1 MSLVCVSCRKPFK
14 PKHRAIWCRGG
25 GLNKE
30 FVHTKCYRAWY
41 VFARMLGEYHPEPSV
56 VLSPQNNYKRHG
68 TEFLKERQA
77 YEEEQVEMT
86 WDLSNNK
93 QED

>member
-14 PKHRAIWCRGG
+14 PRHKAIWCRGG

-30 FVHTKCYRAWY
+30 FVHVKCYRAWY
-41 VFARMLGEYHPEPSV
+41 VFATMLGEPFVTPSE
-56 VLSPQNNYKRHG
+56 VLSYQNNYRRRG
-68 TEFLKERQA
+68 TAFLKQQQA
-77 YEEEQVEMT
+77 YEEEQVYMT
-86 WDLSNNK
+86 WDLYNNK